1 MVDGWGPAL
10 AVGGGKRIELDL
22 PCMLSEDEVQSRSM
36 MLVETVAQK
45 DDVAAAK
52 RTVTKEFNDKL
63 TALDER
69 QRQLAHVIRTGIET
83 RLVACE
89 LLFHTPA
96 EASKRT
102 IRLDTGEVVRE
113 EAMTAAECQTHMFAA
128 YMDFENFMKSQTP
141 EDPPADAK
149 AQSEERPEDPG

>member
-1 MVDGWGPAL
+1 M
-10 AVGGGKRIELDL
+10 AVERGKRIELDL
-22 PCMLSEDEVQSRSM
+22 PCMLSEDEVQSRGM

-69 QRQLAHVIRTGIET
+69 QRQLAVVIRSGIET

-89 LLFHTPA
+89 LQFHTPA

-102 IRLDTGEVVRE
+102 VRLDTGEVVRE
-113 EAMTAAECQTHMFAA
+113 EAMTPAECQTHMFAA
-128 YMDFENFMKSQTP
+128 YTEFENFMKAQGP
-141 EDPPADAK
+141 EELPPDEK
-149 AQSEERPEDPG
+149 APEKERPGDPG

>member
-1 MVDGWGPAL
+1 MV
-10 AVGGGKRIELDL
+10 VGGGKRIELDL
-22 PCMLSEDEVQSRSM
+22 PCALNDNEIASRSM
-36 MLVETVAQK
+36 MLVETVARK
-45 DDVAAAK
+45 DEVASAK
-52 RTVTKEFNDKL
+52 RTVTKDFNDKL

-128 YMDFENFMKSQTP
+128 YTEFENFMKSQAP
-141 EDPPADAK
+141 ESVADPDKNQPK
-149 AQSEERPEDPG
+149 ERPEDPG